1 MFAISVRVRPCSARS
16 SPRSVGRV
24 TVMTPS
30 DCSICIRCGTSW
42 VSSPSGPLTM
52 TRPGESDTLTLAG
65 RSMGCFPIRLM
76 SLPDEAHDF
85 AADPLLFRGAR
96 RDEPVRRRHDRDTH
110 SAEHARQAILAGV
123 DTAAGLRHPLQIGD
137 DPLAAPAVLQLD
149 DEGIE
154 ALALL
159 DVEIRDVA
167 LLLEDAGDLL
177 LQAGGRHLRGL
188 VQRLVGV
195 ADAGEHVGD
204 GIGEHLDH
212 QLDLVMP
219 GMTP

>member
-1 MFAISVRVRPCSARS
+1 MFAISDRVRPCSARS

-30 DCSICIRCGTSW
+30 DCSIFIRAGTSW

-65 RSMGCFPIRLM
+65 SSMCCFPILDI

-85 AADPLLFRGAR
+85 AADSLLFGGAR
-96 RDEPVRRRHDRDTH
+96 GDEPVRRRHDRDAH
-110 SAEHARQAILAGV
+110 PAEHARQAILARV
-123 DTAAGLRHPLQIGD
+123 DTAAGLGHPLEVGD
-137 DPLAAPAVLQLD
+137 DPLAASAVLQLD
-149 DEGIE
+149 DQGIE

-159 DVEIRDVA
+159 HVEVRDVA
-167 LLLEDAGDLL
+167 LLLEDAGDALL
-177 LQAGGRHLRGL
+177 ETGGRHLGVL

-195 ADAGEHVGD
+195 ANSGEHVGYWV
-204 GIGEHLDH
+204 GQHL
-212 QLDLVMP
+212 V
-219 GMTP
+219 T

>member
-1 MFAISVRVRPCSARS
+1 MFAIRVRVRPWSARS

-30 DCSICIRCGTSW
+30 ACSTFMRAGTSC

-52 TRPGESDTLTLAG
+52 TRPTDSDTLTLAG
-65 RSMGCFPIRLM
+65 SSMGCLPIRLI

-96 RDEPVRRRHDRDTH
+96 GDEPVRRRHDRDPH
-110 SAEHARQAILAGV
+110 SAEHARKAVLARV
-123 DTAAGLRHPLQIGD
+123 DTAAGLRHPLEVGD

-149 DEGIE
+149 HEGIE

-159 DVEIRDVA
+159 HVEVRDVA
-167 LLLEDAGDLL
+167 LLLEDARDAL
-177 LQAGGRHLRGL
+177 LQARGRHLRGL

-204 GIGEHLDH
+204 GIGQHL
-212 QLDLVMP
+212 VTSSTWSCP
-219 GMTP
+219 G